1 MGVKSHKIDSVKSD
15 KGSIINRALILS
27 NNLWCD
33 NEIEKCFHACVQVL
47 INFLLPMHE
56 KQIDFSA
63 LKRNSS

>member
-1 MGVKSHKIDSVKSD
+1 MVVKSHKIDSVKSD

-33 NEIEKCFHACVQVL
+33 NEIEKYFNASIQVL
-47 INFLLPMHE
+47 TDFPLSIHE

-63 LKRNSS
+63 LKTHSS